1 MGQTLTVPTPARDAG
16 CPREVRMPPTF
27 QLLRHGILVAPLLV
41 GIALWWRGGDG
52 GWSAAFGLTLAT
64 LNLFV
69 AAGSL
74 EWAAGVSLTAVA
86 AVALGGY
93 IVRLGVMSG
102 VVLGIRNLGWVD
114 LPALGVSLVV
124 AHLGLLVWEARSI
137 HHAAEVAS
145 GRE

>member
-1 MGQTLTVPTPARDAG
+1 MGQTLTVKTPAA
-16 CPREVRMPPTF
+16 MPPA

-41 GIALWWRGGDG
+41 AIALWWRGGDG
-52 GWSAAFGLTLAT
+52 AWSAAFGLTLAT
-64 LNLFV
+64 LNLLV

-74 EWAAGVSLTAVA
+74 EWAAGVSLTAVG

-93 IVRLGVMSG
+93 VVRLGVLSG

-137 HHAAEVAS
+137 HRAAEVAS